1 MRRLSGA
8 LAFAVCMSAAYHFSA
23 HTTLDQPI
31 AAPPPAL
38 AAGATYDVAHRALVV
53 VGGWSPTAAAA
64 ETWIRSGARWH
75 EVTAPGPSPRAE
87 PLLAYAGDRSRVVLH
102 GGDRGGGAPPLAD
115 TWEWDGDR
123 WTRVDTA
130 GPPSRSGA
138 AMVYDARR
146 RRVVLFGGARPAG
159 GGEPTDTWEWD
170 GRRWQRMTEP
180 DASGSPPGRVLH
192 GMAFDPVRGRVVL
205 FGGAALAS
213 GKPEP
218 LGDTWEWDGRAW
230 RRIDVT
236 GPGARDHVAMTYSP
250 VHRAIVLHSGGSPTT
265 GMLAD
270 TWLYDGRAWTRL
282 LDAGPRRGRHR
293 LVYDPD
299 QRAVM
304 LYGGYDGRE
313 RTSELWALRARAWER
328 LAP

>member
-1 MRRLSGA
+1 MQGTDIQSSSGQPSGNGSTPHARR
-8 LAFAVCMSAAYHFSA
+8 
-23 HTTLDQPI
+23 
-31 AAPPPAL
+31 
-38 AAGATYDVAHRALVV
+38 ATAEILRVDGVSKEFK
-53 VGGWSPTAAAA
+53 VGGGVVTALRSVDLQLREGEFIA
-64 ETWIRSGARWH
+64 IRGRSGAGK
-75 EVTAPGPSPRAE
+75 TT
-87 PLLAYAGDRSRVVLH
+87 LLNIIAGLD
-102 GGDRGGGAPPLAD
+102 D
-115 TWEWDGDR
+115 
-123 WTRVDTA
+123 
-130 GPPSRSGA
+130 
-138 AMVYDARR
+138 
-146 RRVVLFGGARPAG
+146 
-159 GGEPTDTWEWD
+159 PT
-170 GRRWQRMTEP
+170 
-180 DASGSPPGRVLH
+180 H
-192 GMAFDPVRGRVVL
+192 GRVVL

-270 TWLYDGRAWTRL
+270 SWLYDGRAWTRL
-282 LDAGPRRGRHR
+282 LDAGPPRGRHR

-313 RTSELWALRARAWER
+313 RTSELWALRARTWER